1 MPGSVYTIYCKYM
14 ALPVAKEKKK
24 KWETEY
30 REVENRA
37 ENKADEK

>member
-24 KWETEY
+24 KMGDRIQGGGEPGGE
-30 REVENRA
+30 
-37 ENKADEK
+37 